1 MVTRRP
7 KKPANPAGRP
17 PGRPKGSAEEN
28 FQERRLEILRTAAR
42 AFTERGFHATSLN
55 DLAALLDVTKPSIY
69 YYVQSKDELL
79 YECGRLALERLTEAM
94 KIAVTSDENALERLR
109 AFFLNYAE
117 IICDDFGRCLVLTDP
132 QWLEP
137 DNRKL
142 NVKGRRELTQEIQNI
157 ISKGIS
163 EGSIRPCEP
172 RIAAFTLFSAF
183 NGIARW
189 YRPNGGMAPADLA
202 RETLNLV
209 VNGLSTQKTEVLPE
223 PV

>member
-79 YECGRLALERLTEAM
+79 FECGRLALERLTEAM
-94 KIAVTSDENALERLR
+94 KRAVTSDENALERLR

-142 NVKGRRELTQEIQNI
+142 NVHGRRELTQEIQNI
-157 ISKGIS
+157 IAKGIS
-163 EGSIRPCEP
+163 EGSIRPCNP

-189 YRPNGGMAPADLA
+189 YRPDGGMKPAELA
-202 RETLNLV
+202 RETLNLL
-209 VNGLSTQKTEVLPE
+209 VNGLGTAKTVEAEFV
-223 PV
+223 